1 MTGNPPQDAK
11 SVATAPDQVLGAVQR
26 IHELLEQEFD
36 ALRSQELERFE
47 SLQPAKNELL
57 SILSQ
62 AVPSVADMQNLPEWR
77 LVHEALIECRDMHR
91 RNAVLIERKLEA
103 IRNALQS
110 LTMASQTSS
119 VEVYD
124 RLGQVARFQRG
135 RGYQDA

>member
-1 MTGNPPQDAK
+1 MKPTTPVGEAGLQRQAL
-11 SVATAPDQVLGAVQR
+11 VLAVVERLRQ
-26 IHELLEQEFD
+26 LLEQEFD
-36 ALRSQELERFE
+36 ALKNQELDRFE

-57 SILSQ
+57 SELSRCAPEASIL
-62 AVPSVADMQNLPEWR
+62 QNERPWHEVHAA
-77 LVHEALIECRDMHR
+77 LVDCRDLHR
-91 RNAVLIERKLEA
+91 RNAVLIERKLDA

-110 LTMASQTSS
+110 LSQASPAST